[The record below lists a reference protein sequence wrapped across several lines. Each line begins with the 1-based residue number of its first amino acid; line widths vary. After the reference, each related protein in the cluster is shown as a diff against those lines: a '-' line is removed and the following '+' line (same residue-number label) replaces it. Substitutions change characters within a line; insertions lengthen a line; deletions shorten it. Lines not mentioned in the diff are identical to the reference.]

1 MRSTTIARAIIS
13 AGVLSFLAA
22 TPAFAA
28 PPSGPSGNF
37 TSNNTS
43 DLTFGG
49 HADFTATVDGKVS
62 AKATIYV
69 SVVCSQAGNVVY
81 QYSKTSSTEQY
92 SFPLIDQAGQGLD
105 WKNGGG
111 ASCEAWLI
119 HRVEKGRSS
128 EITVL
133 ETIPFDVLGDTTF
146 DSALSA

>member
-28 PPSGPSGNF
+28 PPSEPSG
-37 TSNNTS
+37 TIT
-43 DLTFGG
+43 LTNSPQFDGVAEI
-49 HADFTATVDGKVS
+49 HATVDGKVS

-69 SVVCSQAGNVVY
+69 SVACSQDGNVVY
-81 QYSKTSSTEQY
+81 LYSQTSSTDDY
-92 SFPLIDQAGQGLD
+92 IFPLRDQAGEGLD
-105 WKNGGG
+105 WENGGG
-111 ASCEAWLI
+111 AICAARLI

-128 EITVL
+128 ETTVL
-133 ETIPFDVLGDTTF
+133 KTILFDVLGDTTF